1 MNLENRISKT
11 RQDKIRR
18 DKEAGRK
25 MYESYEPRELSMP
38 NINEGYVT
46 QLTIG
51 HKIEFELLEG
61 GSYTLDAGEFYD
73 AFNILFSGEFAELLE
88 TINRREKANYTGRK
102 AENLLYS
109 SHSEGKL
116 LTDREG
122 LYDAIHAIRTA
133 GFYQGRSIELK
144 ERIIQQCGWP
154 VFIDVCRLYESF
166 TGTPREWV
174 N

>member
-1 MNLENRISKT
+1 
-11 RQDKIRR
+11 
-18 DKEAGRK
+18 
-25 MYESYEPRELSMP
+25 MYENYEPRELPMP

-46 QLTIG
+46 NLDIN
-51 HKIEFELLEG
+51 HEMEFELLEDG
-61 GSYTLDAGEFYD
+61 TYTLDAGEFYD
-73 AFNILFSGEFAELLE
+73 AFNILFSSEFAELLDS
-88 TINRREKANYTGRK
+88 INKREKHNYAGRK

-133 GFYQGRSIELK
+133 GFYDGKTIELK
-144 ERIIQQCGWP
+144 ERIIQQCGWH